1 MAVFEA
7 DGRERGRNRNSI
19 SFPNRSCCAKV
30 VGKQTR
36 EEKKSSS
43 NFFSR
48 LSEKKRELLDFPTH
62 FFTFF
67 LSVEGLLSG
76 RPPPRLSLHT
86 LT

>member
-36 EEKKSSS
+36 EEKKKFKFLLSSL
-43 NFFSR
+43 R
-48 LSEKKRELLDFPTH
+48 EKKRALGLPN
-62 FFTFF
+62 TFF
-67 LSVEGLLSG
+67 YFLF
-76 RPPPRLSLHT
+76 
-86 LT
+86 

>member
-30 VGKQTR
+30 VGKTKR

-67 LSVEGLLSG
+67 RASKDYSLDLLLVY
-76 RPPPRLSLHT
+76 PLHT

>member
-36 EEKKSSS
+36 EEKKSTVQISS
-43 NFFSR
+43 LVSPR
-48 LSEKKRELLDFPTH
+48 KKELLDFPTH

-67 LSVEGLLSG
+67 LSVEGSLS